1 VVGEPKRRDFRTVK
15 AWERSHRL
23 VLDVYRLTA
32 SFPREEAYGLT
43 SQIRRSAS
51 SIPTNIAEG
60 CGRGGGDL
68 VRFCRI
74 ALGSASELEYQLM
87 LAHDPEMLSL
97 EHYDQVA
104 PQVEEVKLM
113 LSGYIEKLIAD
124 C

>member
-1 VVGEPKRRDFRTVK
+1 VVDAKRRDFRTEK

-23 VLDVYRLTA
+23 VLEIYRLTA
-32 SFPREEAYGLT
+32 QFPREDAYGLT
-43 SQIRRSAS
+43 SQIRRAAS

-87 LAHDPEMLSL
+87 LAHDLEILSL

-104 PQVEEVKLM
+104 PQVEEIKRM